1 MSTRA
6 RKTDELTAE
15 ALQAMQAGFSKHI
28 PASMIARRIKTLTGE
43 DVSSRTIA
51 RRKSE
56 WEAEQRRLKEK
67 REYME
72 ALLAA
77 GRSGNHTA
85 SEMVNAL
92 AVEALMR
99 DPDGF
104 SALNPIDVQRTSIQA
119 EKVRLQREKLELAKR
134 EQTLNEQKFELLRAR
149 EQRTVAALEDHG
161 ESLTPEQR
169 VQRIREIYGLS
180 A

>member
-1 MSTRA
+1 MSTRK

-15 ALQAMQAGFSKHI
+15 ALQAMLYGFSKHLA
-28 PASMIARRIKTLTGE
+28 ASLIAKQVKALTGE
-43 DVSSRTIA
+43 DVSERTIA

-72 ALLAA
+72 VLLAA
-77 GRSGNHTA
+77 GRAGDYTA

-119 EKVRLQREKLELAKR
+119 EKVRLQRGKLALAQRQQDLDEKRFA
-134 EQTLNEQKFELLRAR
+134 LLQSR
-149 EQRTVAALEDHG
+149 EQRAVAALKDDG
-161 ESLTPEQR
+161 ETLTPEQR